1 MTKGNVELVRE
12 TLQTLRVC
20 YLHPIDLYYCIG
32 RISGLIGTDYSLI
45 NSLII
50 DYRGIDFEAGLGL
63 KNIK

>member
-12 TLQTLRVC
+12 TLQTVC

-50 DYRGIDFEAGLGL
+50 DYLGIDFEAGLGL

>member
-12 TLQTLRVC
+12 TLQTLRG

-50 DYRGIDFEAGLGL
+50 DYHGIDFEAGLGL